1 MSTPMIIRRIV
12 HHPAHHGI
20 EVDVDQELIQIP
32 LVTDE
37 SCTISPLPQRP
48 KHSLLRVVSSGCPLL
63 KTSHRPIERDS
74 PGLNSKVIVLC
85 RALGYAELTTERGM
99 KPGSFWFRTPHNR

>member
-1 MSTPMIIRRIV
+1 MAAPKIVRWIV
-12 HHPAHHGI
+12 HHPAQHRI

-32 LVTDE
+32 LIFDQYGA
-37 SCTISPLPQRP
+37 ISPLPQRT